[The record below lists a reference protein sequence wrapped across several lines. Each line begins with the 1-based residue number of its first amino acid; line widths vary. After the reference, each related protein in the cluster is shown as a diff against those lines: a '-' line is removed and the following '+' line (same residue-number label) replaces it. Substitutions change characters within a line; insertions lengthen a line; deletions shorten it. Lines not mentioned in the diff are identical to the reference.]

1 MPSIDEE
8 FSTMQELKQ
17 SLEAVQE
24 SFVEQF
30 DTSLIFDDLEKIIQR
45 CAKESSINQETV
57 DSLLTN
63 LLDEYSEMVVIT
75 KEEV

>member
-63 LLDEYSEMVVIT
+63 LLDKYSEMVVIT